1 MPSKSFIP
9 IVYLHLLA
17 GTALTFGSSEYP
29 LATDSL
35 SILGVV
41 IATFLILFVLLF
53 LSPGPLKYVVAALFC
68 AALGQMLSAL
78 VKKLEHKQLLTQ
90 VLVSVLGIFAAMTV
104 VGFVDNQNMLG
115 FGGYLLAGLV
125 GLILA
130 RVGLLIAM
138 GLPFGADSKAVSTF
152 NTALSWIGTALFSVY
167 VAYDTQRLKID
178 ARSRKAPDYVESS
191 LDLYLDFINL
201 FQNVGMITDN

>member
-1 MPSKSFIP
+1 MPSRFIP

-17 GTALTFGSSEYP
+17 GTALTFGSSQYP
-29 LATDSL
+29 LATGSL
-35 SILGVV
+35 YTIGIA
-41 IATFLILFVLLF
+41 IATFPILFALF
-53 LSPGPLKYVVAALFC
+53 YLSPSPLKYVVAALFC
-68 AALGQMLSAL
+68 ATIGQMLSTL

-90 VLVSVLGIFAAMTV
+90 VLASVLGIFAAMTV
-104 VGFVDNQNMLG
+104 VGFVDNQNILG

-138 GLPFGADSKAVSTF
+138 GLSFGADSKSVSTF

-178 ARSRKAPDYVESS
+178 ARSRRTPDYVESS
-191 LDLYLDFINL
+191 LNLYLDFINL
-201 FQNVGMITDN
+201 FQNVGMIADN

>member
-17 GTALTFGSSEYP
+17 GTSLTFGSSQYP
-29 LATDSL
+29 LATGSL
-35 SILGVV
+35 YTIGVA
-41 IATFLILFVLLF
+41 IATFPILFALF
-53 LSPGPLKYVVAALFC
+53 YLAPGPLKYVVAALFC
-68 AALGQMLSAL
+68 AALGQMLSTL
-78 VKKLEHKQLLTQ
+78 VKRLEHKQLLTQ
-90 VLVSVLGIFAAMTV
+90 VLASVLGIFTAMTV
-104 VGFVDNQNMLG
+104 VGFVDNQNLLG

-138 GLPFGADSKAVSTF
+138 PFGADSKTVSTF

-178 ARSRKAPDYVESS
+178 ARSRRTPDYVESS
-191 LDLYLDFINL
+191 LNLYLDFINL
-201 FQNVGMITDN
+201 FQNVGMIADS